1 MDCNRQPYTFDR
13 VVSIVITLSIVIAV
27 LLCLYSIRG
36 VLLPF
41 LVACLI
47 AYLINPLIEWNK
59 HILRLRKRT
68 FAIFIT
74 FIEIISALTIVGLL
88 VIPMIIDEI
97 HHLYILIS
105 VYIQTSP
112 HIPLLPEAV
121 QEFIHRHITLE
132 SIGILLSHKQWI
144 EIGQIT
150 LQQLHRFITISIHNV
165 ASALSWGIV
174 LLYVFFILQDYQA
187 VVKVFLSLVP
197 HQYRPMACQIGNDIF
212 IISMSPYEWRHCIRN
227 NIKGC

>member
-74 FIEIISALTIVGLL
+74 FIEIILALTIVGLL

-174 LLYVFFILQDYQA
+174 LLYVFCIAYICF
-187 VVKVFLSLVP
+187 VK
-197 HQYRPMACQIGNDIF
+197 
-212 IISMSPYEWRHCIRN
+212 
-227 NIKGC
+227 